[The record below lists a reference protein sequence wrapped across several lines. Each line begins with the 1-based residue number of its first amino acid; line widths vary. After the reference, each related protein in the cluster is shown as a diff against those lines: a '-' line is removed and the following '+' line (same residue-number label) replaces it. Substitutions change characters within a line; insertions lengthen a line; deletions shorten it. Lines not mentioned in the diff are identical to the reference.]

1 MITRDKLDGPMWS
14 SNIYEDADFNDD
26 DDEDDVDEDAAD
38 DDVKQ
43 GGGQSVA
50 A

>member
-1 MITRDKLDGPMWS
+1 MITRDELDGPMWS
-14 SNIYEDADFNDD
+14 SYTYDDADFDD